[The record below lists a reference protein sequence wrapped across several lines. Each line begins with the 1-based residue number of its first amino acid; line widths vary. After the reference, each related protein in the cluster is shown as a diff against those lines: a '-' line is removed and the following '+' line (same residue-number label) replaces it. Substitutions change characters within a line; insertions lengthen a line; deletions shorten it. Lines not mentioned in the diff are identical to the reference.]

1 MGTPFSDVDNL
12 FLEKISDDML
22 LSMRP
27 EDIQAMLDNYRRSA
41 GVRFKLCPKTSDR
54 DLEERKYNQ
63 ELTDEEQEI
72 LANIMVIEW
81 IKPRI
86 NSIELLETTM
96 STKDYQTFS
105 NANHLR
111 SLQALYNGVTTD
123 IDRMIVSYSYS
134 ENNLE
139 SLGGGMA

>member
-1 MGTPFSDVDNL
+1 MGTPFSEVDNL

-27 EDIQAMLDNYRRSA
+27 EDIQVMLDNYRRSA
-41 GVRFKLCPKTSDR
+41 GVRFKLCSKTSNKDKVKR
-54 DLEERKYNQ
+54 EYIE

-111 SLQALYNGVTTD
+111 SLQALYNGVTAE

-134 ENNLE
+134 QNSLE
-139 SLGGGMA
+139 SLGEGRI